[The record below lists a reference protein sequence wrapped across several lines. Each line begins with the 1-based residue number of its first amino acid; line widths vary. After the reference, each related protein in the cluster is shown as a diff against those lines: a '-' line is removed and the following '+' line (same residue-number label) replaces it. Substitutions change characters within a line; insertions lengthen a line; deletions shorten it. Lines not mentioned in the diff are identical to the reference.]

1 MKYFYFLL
9 LIFCGLLGFVIS
21 YHQKTVKDWM
31 KYQIITQTK
40 DQKLH
45 IIPEGIDFNLFP
57 LSIGL
62 YNLEVKTQKDLKDY
76 ISDFQIKRLRASLNV
91 AALFSGYFLIKEL
104 RIEGTNLDFNLEHS
118 KSQKVFSKQNNPRI
132 ITLAKEHVFK
142 HLDLPISSII
152 IEKTHLQIRHLKR
165 FIEWKDL
172 FLRVDY
178 DNEKWSLFIKS
189 PNFAYQTEDMPKVE
203 SDWEFKTNLQLSR
216 DDLFVSSLYMARQSD
231 YLHFF
236 SGHCS
241 FQKRLSDCQK
251 EYQFHWRSHFDLK
264 TAHNWI
270 LPFYSNE
277 QLKEVRG
284 ALDVSAHFIKK
295 RNRNLDVKLK
305 TTAQRFQFKQFYF
318 GKIELEGFIQN
329 DQFVSKKL
337 VVRNK
342 TNRIN
347 FEQAIIN
354 FDEKLSFQALINV
367 ESLELNKLLTDFQ
380 LDVPYLY
387 LGVKGYL
394 PCEGYFLSEVQVRC
408 ESGYLDFNNFVIQ
421 KTGDEKRIVAFQTGK
436 VQGNMTIDKNQIK
449 VNSSLKIGNSQG
461 SVSGYVN
468 YKSGFLFNFAT
479 TQLNFVDIE
488 SLSELKIEGD
498 IALEGSTRGNSKF
511 ATISMDMNAKEI
523 WFEDYGIGHFESH
536 LEYKESILSFN
547 KMSGIFGNTEY
558 QGEFDIDLSS
568 LRINAQ
574 LNSDHLEL
582 FDLREL
588 LKRKYL
594 FPLEM
599 QAMGRADLKVWGPLE
614 FNRLNYD
621 VNIDTQKGT
630 ISEES
635 FDKLIFHVQAR
646 NGEFET
652 KQVEIHKGLG
662 RAFVSSGVGHP
673 NGQIN
678 IQVEGSNFY
687 LGDSEFLRSFGYD
700 IVGQN
705 NFNISLQ
712 GHVFK
717 PEINLKGRI
726 EGFRISDI
734 PISMPR
740 YDIKWSSEGVYVNT
754 VLENKSLTLETL
766 IPLNSSSPLFVK
778 LNMDKWDFSPAFAL
792 LKQEDLVAEY
802 ETSVSGRVN
811 ISSLSDWIWRADGII
826 QIDEIVMRRGQSDL
840 YLRKPSS
847 IRFENGKMNINDLI
861 LTGNNTQ
868 FKIEAKDSQ
877 KSRLNLSFNGK
888 IDTYMIAF
896 LTPFFEESR
905 GALELNYNLRGSTDR
920 LQMMGSA
927 YIRDGYAKMRDFPH
941 PFENFKID
949 VLFSEKDIIL
959 TDFYTNLTTGSV
971 TANGRVTIEG
981 WNNLP
986 TKILAKARDIQL
998 HIPDNV
1004 VTRGNGQIEI
1014 TGSWFPFLFKGTYTV
1029 DTARIEKEF
1038 EDEDTNS
1045 SFRYSNLLPE
1055 SLLKKRFSSI
1065 KWDILTS
1072 FRSNSY
1078 ISNSFIDGRFFGDL
1092 RLLGPIN
1099 NPYFLG
1105 EIHFREGGIF
1115 KFRDTPFRITK
1126 ASLRFPNSPNRQEI
1140 NPAISLVASA
1150 QVKEYDVNISIQ
1162 GTSKEPMMHF
1172 ESSPA
1177 LPERDIINLIAL
1189 GFTSREQEELSSEE
1203 QVGQQALNYIG
1214 IGKVLKDRTGLE
1226 MNFSST
1232 REASEDFED
1241 IPKVTVKK
1249 QWGSQLS
1256 TSISRRLGSSA
1267 DVDPS
1272 NSDPVRESP
1281 KSDIRVEYQLDDNFS
1296 VSGMWENRERHF
1308 DKSGSQTDNLDA
1320 DVETEN
1326 VLGLDLKYE
1335 IEFK

>member
-1 MKYFYFLL
+1 M
-9 LIFCGLLGFVIS
+9 IS

-31 KYQIITQTK
+31 KYQIITQTR

-45 IIPEGIDFNLFP
+45 IIPQGIDFNFFP
-57 LSIGL
+57 LGISL
-62 YNLEVKTQKDLKDY
+62 YDLKVKTQKELKNHV
-76 ISDFQIKRLRASLNV
+76 SDFEVEKLSASLNI

-104 RIEGTNLDFNLEHS
+104 RIQGTNLNFNFKHDT
-118 KSQKVFSKQNNPRI
+118 SQEVLSKQSNPGL
-132 ITLAKEHVFK
+132 ITLAKEDIFK

-152 IEKTHLQIRHLKR
+152 VEKTHLQIHHLKG

-172 FLRVDY
+172 FLRLDY
-178 DNEKWSLFIKS
+178 NDEKWSLFIKS
-189 PNFAYQTEDMPKVE
+189 PNFAYQAGDMPKIE
-203 SDWEFKTNLQLSR
+203 SNWEFKTNLQLSR
-216 DDLFVSSLYMARQSD
+216 DDLFVSSLYMARQAD

-241 FQKRLSDCQK
+241 FQKRLNDCQK
-251 EYQFHWRSHFDLK
+251 AYQFHWRSHFNLK
-264 TAHNWI
+264 TAQNWI
-270 LPFYSNE
+270 LPFYSNK
-277 QLKEVRG
+277 QLKKVNG
-284 ALDVSAHFIKK
+284 MLDISAHFIKK
-295 RNRNLDVKLK
+295 RNRNLDIKLK
-305 TTAQRFQFKQFYF
+305 TTAQRLQFKQFYF
-318 GKIELEGFIQN
+318 GKVELEGFLQN
-329 DQFVSKKL
+329 DKFISKKFII
-337 VVRNK
+337 RNK
-342 TNRIN
+342 TNHIN

-354 FDEKLSFQALINV
+354 FSERFSFQTLINV
-367 ESLELNKLLTDFQ
+367 ESLELNRLLEDFQ
-380 LDVPYLY
+380 LKVPYVY
-387 LGVKGYL
+387 LGINGYL
-394 PCEGYFLSEVQVRC
+394 PCEGYFLPELQVRC
-408 ESGYLDFNNFVIQ
+408 ISGYLDFNNFIIQ
-421 KTGDEKRIVAFQTGK
+421 NPKSKKRIIAFQTGK
-436 VQGNMTIDKNQIK
+436 AQGNMTIDKNQIRI
-449 VNSSLKIGNSQG
+449 NSNLTVGKSEG
-461 SVSGYVN
+461 SVSGYVD

-479 TQLNFVDIE
+479 TQLNFLDIE
-488 SLSELKIEGD
+488 SLSELKVEGNT
-498 IALEGSTRGNSKF
+498 ALEGSTRGNSKF
-511 ATISMDMNAKEI
+511 ATISMNIKAKDV
-523 WFEDYGIGHFESH
+523 WFEDYGVGHFESH
-536 LEYKESILSFN
+536 LEYKESVLSFDN
-547 KMSGIFGNTEY
+547 MSGIFGNTEY

-582 FDLREL
+582 SDLREL

-594 FPLEM
+594 LPLQV
-599 QAMGRADLKVWGPLE
+599 QAMGKVDLKVWGPLQ
-614 FNRLNYD
+614 FNRLSYD
-621 VNIDTQKGT
+621 MNIDTQRGT

-635 FDKLIFHVQAR
+635 FDKLIFHVKAR
-646 NGEFET
+646 DGEFET
-652 KQVEIHKGLG
+652 EQVEIHKGLG

-673 NGQIN
+673 NGQIDVK
-678 IQVEGSNFY
+678 IEGSHFY
-687 LGDSEFLRSFGYD
+687 LGDSEFLRGFGYN

-717 PEINLKGRI
+717 PEIDMKGQI

-740 YDIKWSSEGVYVNT
+740 YGIKWSSEGVYINT
-754 VLENKSLTLETL
+754 ALENKTLTLETL
-766 IPLNSSSPLFVK
+766 IPLNSRSPLFIK
-778 LNMDKWDFSPAFAL
+778 LNMNKWDFSPAFAL
-792 LKQEDLVAEY
+792 LKQEDLVTEY
-802 ETSVSGRVN
+802 ETSVSGRVD
-811 ISSLSDWIWRADGII
+811 ISSLSDWVWQANGII
-826 QIDEIVMRRGQSDL
+826 QMDEIIMRRGQSDL

-868 FKIEAKDSQ
+868 FKINAKDSQ

-905 GALELNYNLRGSTDR
+905 GALELNYDLRGSTDR

-949 VLFSEKDIIL
+949 VLFSEKNIIL

-981 WNNLP
+981 WNNFP
-986 TKILAKARDIQL
+986 TKILAKARDVQL

-1004 VTRGNGQIEI
+1004 ITRGNGQIEI
-1014 TGSWFPFLFKGTYTV
+1014 TGSWFPFLFKGSYTV
-1029 DTARIEKEF
+1029 DTAQIEKEF
-1038 EDEDTNS
+1038 EDEEMNS
-1045 SFRYSNLLPE
+1045 SLRYSNLLPE

-1065 KWDILTS
+1065 KWDVLTS

-1078 ISNSFIDGRFFGDL
+1078 VSNSFIESGFFGDL

-1115 KFRDTPFRITK
+1115 KFRNTPFRITK
-1126 ASLRFPNSPNRQEI
+1126 ASLRFPNKEEI
-1140 NPAISLVASA
+1140 DPIISLVASS

-1162 GTSKEPMMHF
+1162 GTSKDPMMYF
-1172 ESSPA
+1172 ESNPA

-1189 GFTSREQEELSSEE
+1189 GFTSREQEGLSSGE

-1214 IGKVLKDRTGLE
+1214 IGKVLKDKTGLE

-1272 NSDPVRESP
+1272 DSDPVRESP
-1281 KSDIRVEYQLDDNFS
+1281 KSDVKVEYQLDDNLS
-1296 VSGMWENRERHF
+1296 VLGMWENRERHF
-1308 DKSGSQTDNLDA
+1308 NKSGSQADNSDA